1 MHAALRLNE
10 LPTANSRC
18 ALARPAPG
26 SASILQGRGFDEAHV
41 RNCGPLEE
49 KCASSLVLL
58 RSSCC

>member
-10 LPTANSRC
+10 LHNANSRC
-18 ALARPAPG
+18 ALARPAPPL
-26 SASILQGRGFDEAHV
+26 SCKDADFDEAHV
-41 RNCGPLEE
+41 RNCGPFEE